1 MAIKGWNRDQF
12 VTTLQVNVSASEPV
26 RSIEHLHGRSNE
38 MQRIDEALQAKGRHI
53 FIYGDRGV
61 GKSSLAASA
70 ATQHQSTDS
79 DFISVPCGSDTTFY
93 GTIEWLAQK
102 IIKEARGSRSLEAS
116 QTVDLKVYKA
126 TVTVKDGDQGLVK
139 VDSMQSA
146 IDAIKL
152 VAELHSKLPVVV
164 VDEFD
169 QIKSATDRQAFAG
182 FLKGLGDSGVD
193 KIKFIFTGVAS
204 SLDELLQAH
213 ASSYR
218 QLHTEKLGRVDW
230 SARMDIVRQAA
241 EAFDLTVE
249 DEVLH
254 LIARMSNGFPYYV
267 HLITEKL
274 LWEAFRN
281 PATVTNLDMDIFRPA
296 LAEAIRGIAP
306 QLQAP
311 YDKATLHRSPD
322 YRDIVWATADS
333 ESDFRSVE
341 AMFRSY
347 LRIHRQFYGDDP
359 AEDVRP
365 LDAKKFGLRMAS
377 LRTEKLGN
385 VLVPY
390 LDRKGLYSY
399 RENILRGFVAMKA
412 YEAGVELRGDVPDEP
427 KVPTAMG
434 RVTRQNTA
442 SIFGGGI
449 PKGIRFR
456 GERHDGEEETSD

>member
-1 MAIKGWNRDQF
+1 MAIKDWGRDQF
-12 VTTLQVNVSASEPV
+12 VATLQANVSASEPV

-38 MQRIDEALQAKGRHI
+38 MQRIDEALQAKGRHV
-53 FIYGDRGV
+53 FVYGDRGV
-61 GKSSLAASA
+61 GKSSLAAAA
-70 ATQHQSTDS
+70 ATQYQSADR
-79 DFISVPCGSDTTFY
+79 DFISVPCGTDTTFY
-93 GTIEWLAQK
+93 GTIEWLARN
-102 IIKEARGSRSLEAS
+102 IVKEARGSRSLEAS
-116 QTVDLKVYKA
+116 QTLDLKFFKT
-126 TVTVKDGDQGLVK
+126 TVTAKERDPGHIK
-139 VDSMQSA
+139 IDSMQSA

-152 VAELHSKLPVVV
+152 VAQLHSKLPVVV

-169 QIKSATDRQAFAG
+169 QIESAADRQAFAG

-230 SARMDIVRQAA
+230 SARMEIVRQAA

-274 LWEAFRN
+274 LWEAFRVKEIV
-281 PATVTNLDMDIFRPA
+281 ANLDMEIFKPA

-347 LRIHRQFYGDDP
+347 LRIHRQFYGEDP
-359 AEDVRP
+359 AEEDRP
-365 LDAKKFGLRMAS
+365 LDSKKFGLRLSS

-390 LDRKGLYSY
+390 LDRKGLYSF

-412 YEAGVELRGDVPDEP
+412 FEAGVELRGDVPDEP

-442 SIFGGGI
+442 SIFGGGP
-449 PKGIRFR
+449 PKGIKYR
-456 GERHDGEEETSD
+456 GEKRDEDEDPSL